1 MRKIVVLA
9 VAALALLSCSKQWD
23 DLVHE
28 EVVAEVIDFGVEN
41 QVRCTIL
48 KSQRKVAVVMPE
60 GSDLAKLTISA
71 FKLTEGAECKPS
83 LKVGDVI
90 NLSEPIVI
98 TLTTYDPYVWTLSAE
113 VEKPQPGPEPEPEP
127 KTGPQLYNMSFD
139 HWCQDGGV
147 DFPYDEDATE
157 VEKAVWGSANSTT
170 GKMGMPTVMAEKE
183 FLAVPGEGKAAL
195 KLQTHGIDFL
205 IKILAAGSIF
215 NGYPGEIN
223 FSTFSAD
230 IFWGIPFTDRPRT
243 LEGYACYQ
251 PKTIDFTREPYT
263 DLEGQTDKG
272 HIFVLLTD
280 WNEPFKVSPPSSLVD
295 FDNDPAIIGY
305 GKVEFTENS
314 TEYSHFSLTINYRNG
329 RTPKYVAIV
338 AASSA
343 LGDYFTGAKGSVLY
357 LDELSFTY

>member
-1 MRKIVVLA
+1 MRKIYILA
-9 VAALALLSCSKQWD
+9 VAALAVIGCSKQWN

-28 EVVAEVIDFGVEN
+28 EVVAEVTEFGIEN
-41 QVRCTIL
+41 QAKCTIL

-60 GSDLAKLTISA
+60 GTDLAKLKIA
-71 FKLTEGAECKPS
+71 EFKLTEGAVCDPA
-83 LKVGDVI
+83 LKIGDEI
-90 NLSEPIVI
+90 NLSEPLTI

-113 VEKPQPGPEPEPEP
+113 VEIKPEPGPEPEP

-139 HWCQDGGV
+139 HWCKDGDV
-147 DFPYDEDATE
+147 DFPYDADATE
-157 VEKAVWGSANSTT
+157 EEKAVWGSANSTT

-183 FLAVPGEGKAAL
+183 FLAVSGEGKAAL
-195 KLQTHGIDFL
+195 KLKTEGIDFI

-223 FSTFSAD
+223 FATFSAD
-230 IFWGIPFTDRPRT
+230 IFWGIPFNDRPKT

-251 PKTIDFTREPYT
+251 PKTIDFTKEPYQ

-280 WNEPFKVSPPSSLVD
+280 WNEPFKVSPPASLVD

-305 GKVEFTENS
+305 GKVVFSEDDK
-314 TEYSHFSLTINYRNG
+314 EYKPFSLKIDYRSE